1 MDSTSV
7 PVGNRDGDAAGWT
20 MEIGGT
26 VVLRSPMGVV
36 MYPKRK
42 PAGLLAW
49 LAVSGPTPRERLA
62 ELFWP
67 TASDP
72 RNSLRYALHVM
83 RQDASVLTSG
93 DPLALV
99 DGVEVVRSDGDLLS
113 SSDYSDLPEFDEW
126 LVYQRERRR
135 EDRLE
140 ELVERAASLDRD
152 GRHAEALAAAR
163 QALSLDSLS
172 EIACR
177 RVMRLA
183 YLTGDRAGALDAY
196 QRFEERLAR
205 ELGIRPLPETTA
217 LARDV
222 ERATVDRTTEVRRA
236 IPAVVDRPPVL
247 AGREAEWERMEEAW
261 GNGQVIYLSGPP
273 GVGKTRLMHEF
284 AASKVPRP
292 RWNVFTARPGDMTAP
307 YASQARA
314 FRAVLDGCP
323 GIELTPV
330 MRREL
335 SRLLPDLADE
345 APPPMTTLAEK
356 NYFYATLAEVLILS
370 GAWLDCW
377 VADDWQ
383 FIDPPSLEMANYMF
397 ANVTPVATD
406 RKGQRAICTFR
417 TAEVGEAFHAF
428 LADLVRGGIAVH
440 IELPPLEAAAV
451 ERMLAS
457 TEIQGART
465 LAEPMHRFT
474 GGNPLFVVETLKSL
488 LESDEGGLEGSS
500 LRHTWPARVAQVFEE
515 RFRRLDPRELLILR
529 LLAIAQTDATQDIA
543 TIALELDDERVTAA
557 RAALE
562 HARLLDGMAFSHDLV
577 YEAASRGTPPA
588 VRAHLHRRVAIA
600 LTQLHGPAAR
610 IAYHYEQAGDLPRA
624 LPHFLH
630 AAEDALVRGAFDA
643 AAAWFDKVRRHD
655 DDPNRRARAVQGWEA
670 VTPLLQEA

>member
-1 MDSTSV
+1 MDPPSV
-7 PVGNRDGDAAGWT
+7 PAEGRGEAVAVWT
-20 MEIGGT
+20 MELGGT
-26 VVLRSPMGVV
+26 LALRSSMGAVV
-36 MYPKRK
+36 YPNRK
-42 PAGLLAW
+42 TAGLLAW

-67 TASDP
+67 AASDP
-72 RNSLRYALHVM
+72 RNSLRFALHVL
-83 RQDASVLTSG
+83 RRTAPVVTGG
-93 DPLALV
+93 DPAALV
-99 DGVEVVRSDGDLLS
+99 AGIEVVQGDNALLA
-113 SSDYSDLPEFDEW
+113 SSDYTDLPEFDEW
-126 LVYQRERRR
+126 LAYQQERRR
-135 EDRLE
+135 EDRLDV
-140 ELVERAASLDRD
+140 LAERIDALESL
-152 GRHAEALAAAR
+152 GQHVEALTAAR
-163 QALSLDSLS
+163 QALALDDLS
-172 EIACR
+172 EVACR

-183 YLTGDRAGALDAY
+183 YLTGDRAGALDAF

-222 ERATVDRTTEVRRA
+222 ERSTVDRTTQVRRT
-236 IPAVVDRPPVL
+236 IPAAVDRPPVL
-247 AGREAEWERMEEAW
+247 AGRETEWERMEDAW
-261 GNGQVIYLSGPP
+261 SRGQVIYLSGPP

-377 VADDWQ
+377 IADDWQ
-383 FIDPPSLEMANYMF
+383 FVDPPSLEMANYMF
-397 ANVTPVATD
+397 ANVTPVATE

-417 TAEVGEAFHAF
+417 TAEVGDAFHAF

-440 IELPPLEAAAV
+440 VELPPLEAPAV
-451 ERMLAS
+451 GRMLAS
-457 TEIQGART
+457 TGIEGAQA

-488 LESDEGGLEGSS
+488 LESDDGRLEESS
-500 LRHTWPARVAQVFEE
+500 LRRTWPARVAEVFEE
-515 RFRRLDPRELLILR
+515 RFRRLEARELLLLR
-529 LLAIAQTDATQDIA
+529 LLAVAQTDATQDVA
-543 TIALELDDERVTAA
+543 TLALQMDDERVTAA

-562 HARLLDGMAFSHDLV
+562 HARLIDGMAFGHDLV
-577 YEAASRGTPPA
+577 YEAVARGTPPA

-600 LTQLHGPAAR
+600 LTQLQGPAAR
-610 IAYHYEQAGDLPRA
+610 IAYHHEQAGDLHRA

-643 AAAWFDKVRRHD
+643 AAAWFDKVRHHD
-655 DDPNRRARAVQGWEA
+655 DDPDRRARAHRGWA
-670 VTPLLQEA
+670 TVAPLLEET